1 VRYRRAVTG
10 SVVTAKSWWSAL
22 LPAALVAAGVTEST
36 LSGKHSVLAAAA
48 LYVPGAVAVAVRR
61 RWPLA
66 AAGAL
71 AAVTLASGLGGGVRG
86 GFTLWVAWAVA
97 FYGLGLRTSADRRR
111 WATALVVLV
120 SVAFLPSANGRLE
133 NFLAACGVSIL
144 IPYLAGLLRHRHLH
158 AQRLQAEAER
168 LERQREAAVRRAAQ
182 EERAR
187 LARELHDI
195 VSHTVGTIA
204 VQAEA
209 GDALIDRDP
218 ASARASVQAIQHSAR
233 AAMVELRRLLALLRA
248 DDPQAL
254 RSPQP
259 GLGELPGLVARMA
272 SAGLRVAI
280 AVSGA
285 PRPLPPAIDLSAYR
299 VLQEALTNVL
309 VHSGAD
315 EASVQ
320 VGFTT
325 DRLELEVC
333 DPGRGTPAPFGSGL
347 TGMRE
352 RVLLLG
358 GELEAGP
365 VLPGWR
371 VRVWLPLPHEDG
383 A

>member
-1 VRYRRAVTG
+1 VTG
-10 SVVTAKSWWSAL
+10 SVAIVGSWWSAV
-22 LPAALVAAGVTEST
+22 LPAVLLVAGIAESSA
-36 LSGKHSVLAAAA
+36 SGMHSLQAAAA
-48 LYVPGAVAVAVRR
+48 LYFPAGVAVAMRR
-61 RWPLA
+61 RWPLV

-71 AAVTLASGLGGGVRG
+71 SAATLASGLVGGIKG
-86 GFTLWVAWAVA
+86 GFTLWVAWAVV
-97 FYGLGLRTSADRRR
+97 FYGLGLRMSADRRR
-111 WATALVVLV
+111 WAIVLVVLV
-120 SVAFLPSANGRLE
+120 SVAFLPSANGKLE
-133 NFLAACGVSIL
+133 NFLAASGVSIL
-144 IPYLAGLLRHRHLH
+144 IPYLAGLLRQRQLH
-158 AQRLQAEAER
+158 AHAMQTATER
-168 LERQREAAVRRAAQ
+168 LERERQDAVRRAAR

-218 ASARASVQAIQHSAR
+218 ASARASMQAIQHSAR

-248 DDPQAL
+248 DDPNAL

-259 GLGELPGLVARMA
+259 GLGELPGLVERMA
-272 SAGLRVAI
+272 SAGLQVAV

-285 PRPLPPAIDLSAYR
+285 PRPLPHAIDLSAYR
-299 VLQEALTNVL
+299 VLQEALTNAL
-309 VHSGAD
+309 VHSGAH

-320 VGFTT
+320 IGFTG
-325 DRLELEVC
+325 DKLELKVS
-333 DPGRGTPAPFGSGL
+333 DPGRGTPAAFGSGL

-358 GELEAGP
+358 GEFEAGP
-365 VLPGWR
+365 ASPGWR
-371 VRVWLPLPHEDG
+371 LRVWLPLRHEDS

>member
-1 VRYRRAVTG
+1 VRYRRAVSG
-10 SVVTAKSWWSAL
+10 SDVTAKSWWSAL
-22 LPAALVAAGVTEST
+22 LPAVLVLVGIAEST
-36 LSGKHSVLAAAA
+36 LSGNHSALAAAG
-48 LYVPGAVAVAVRR
+48 LYVPGALAVAVRR
-61 RWPLA
+61 RWPLT

-86 GFTLWVAWAVA
+86 GFTLWVAWAVV
-97 FYGLGLRTSADRRR
+97 FYGLGLRMPTDRRR
-111 WATALVVLV
+111 WAVALVVLV
-120 SVAFLPSANGRLE
+120 SVAFLPSANGKLE

-144 IPYLAGLLRHRHLH
+144 IPYLAGLLRQRQLH
-158 AQRLQAEAER
+158 TRRLQAEAER
-168 LERQREAAVRRAAQ
+168 LERQREGAVRRAAQ

-218 ASARASVQAIQHSAR
+218 VSARASVQAIQHSAR

-248 DDPQAL
+248 DDAQAL
-254 RSPQP
+254 RSPEP
-259 GLGELPGLVARMA
+259 GLGELPGLVERMA
-272 SAGLRVAI
+272 SAGLQVVVT
-280 AVSGA
+280 VSGP

-309 VHSGAD
+309 VHSGAH
-315 EASVQ
+315 EASLQ
-320 VGFTT
+320 IGFMG
-325 DRLELEVC
+325 DRLELEVR
-333 DPGRGTPAPFGSGL
+333 DPGCGTAAPFGSGL

-352 RVLLLG
+352 RVVLLG
-358 GELEAGP
+358 GQLEAGP

-371 VRVWLPLPHEDG
+371 LRVSLPLPHEDS

>member
-1 VRYRRAVTG
+1 VLLVGGIAE
-10 SVVTAKSWWSAL
+10 SA
-22 LPAALVAAGVTEST
+22 AAGNHPLLV
-36 LSGKHSVLAAAA
+36 AAA
-48 LYVPGAVAVAVRR
+48 LYVPAGAAVAVRR
-61 RWPLA
+61 HWPLV

-71 AAVTLASGLGGGVRG
+71 AAATLASGLAGGIEG
-86 GFTLWVAWAVA
+86 GFTLWVAWAVV

-111 WATALVVLV
+111 WAIVLVVFV
-120 SVAFLPSANGRLE
+120 SVAFLPSANDKLE

-144 IPYLAGLLRHRHLH
+144 IPYLAGLLRQRQLH
-158 AQRLQAEAER
+158 GHALQAAAER
-168 LERQREAAVRRAAQ
+168 LERERQDAVRRAARD
-182 EERAR
+182 ERAR

-209 GDALIDRDP
+209 GDALIARDP
-218 ASARASVQAIQHSAR
+218 VSARASVQAIQHSAR

-248 DDPQAL
+248 DDPHDL

-259 GLGELPGLVARMA
+259 GLGELPALLERLA
-272 SAGLRVAI
+272 SAGLQVAV

-309 VHSGAD
+309 VHSGAH

-320 VGFTT
+320 IGFMR
-325 DRLELEVC
+325 DKLELDVR
-333 DPGRGTPAPFGSGL
+333 DSGHGTPAAFGSGL

-358 GELEAGP
+358 GGLEAGP
-365 VLPGWR
+365 ASPGWR
-371 VRVWLPLPHEDG
+371 LRVWLPLPYGDRG
-383 A
+383 